1 MADFWQQGAITV
13 LQRLKNRPVEDLE
26 AEIEAIARR
35 RKIVL
40 LLPALY
46 SEFETP
52 AMPRIIE
59 ELKEV
64 HYLHKIVL
72 SLDRATVRQF
82 RKVKK
87 IMAALPTEVR
97 IVWHDGPRMQTLLQE
112 LVEADFELKRAGKGR
127 SVWMALGSILA
138 NRDVYAIALHDCDIV
153 NYQRE
158 MLARL
163 IYPVVHPAI
172 DLEFSKGYYARVAEK
187 FYGRVTRLFYTPLV
201 RTLKRILG
209 YHPFVEY
216 LDDFRYALS
225 GEFACVSSLI
235 RGLRISPT
243 WGLEVSMLS
252 EVYHKT
258 SVNRI
263 CQVEVMDT
271 YEHKHQTL
279 ERDKQD
285 EGLSRMA
292 NDIAQAMFR
301 VLGQDGLVMSQS
313 FFRTLLT
320 SYIQESRVAIEKYHA
335 LSLLSGLPYDRHGE
349 IEASEIFVG
358 SLKLAM
364 LEFVKDPVGIP
375 MMPAWVRVAAAM
387 YLSSITGTDTS
398 SGSFVSF
405 RLYEQLKCLT
415 APGDNALWFMYE
427 PVLISLKSW
436 NKLNAAQ
443 QAALRMENG
452 QPTAIVYRTTKGW
465 QYGIEGRAS
474 HGAGHKLCADA
485 FFGAVAPLL
494 EGVAAELPRCPLD
507 AQLCQGGQDS
517 AVIEKC
523 AWDAL
528 LVVRRRL
535 ETDLPVTR
543 YLAGRLLESR
553 DCLDRLVRLP
563 RAGAP
568 HVEAVYETARE
579 MLAAAPED
587 RMSKPT
593 IIILKR

>member
-1 MADFWQQGAITV
+1 MSDFCQNAVITT
-13 LQRLKNRPVEDLE
+13 LQKLSARPVESIE
-26 AEIEAIARR
+26 AELKKISGK
-35 RKIVL
+35 RKMVL
-40 LLPALY
+40 LLPALV
-46 SEFETP
+46 SEFDGE

-87 IMAALPTEVR
+87 IMGALPTEVR
-97 IVWHDGPRMQTLLQE
+97 VVWHDGPRMKALLQE
-112 LVEADFELKRAGKGR
+112 LIEADFELKRPGKGR

-153 NYQRE
+153 NYQRA

-263 CQVEVMDT
+263 CQVEIMDT
-271 YEHKHQTL
+271 YEHKHQIL
-279 ERDKQD
+279 ERDKPD

-292 NDIAQAMFR
+292 NDIAQALFR
-301 VLGQDGLVMSQS
+301 VLSQDGLVMSQS

-320 SYIQESRVAIEKYHA
+320 SYIQESRIAIEKFHA

-358 SLKLAM
+358 SLKLAIQ
-364 LEFVKDPVGIP
+364 EFVKDPVGIP
-375 MMPAWVRVAAAM
+375 MMPAWVRITAA
-387 YLSSITGTDTS
+387 IPD
-398 SGSFVSF
+398 FKE
-405 RLYEQLKCLT
+405 RL
-415 APGDNALWFMYE
+415 N
-427 PVLISLKSW
+427 
-436 NKLNAAQ
+436 
-443 QAALRMENG
+443 
-452 QPTAIVYRTTKGW
+452 
-465 QYGIEGRAS
+465 
-474 HGAGHKLCADA
+474 
-485 FFGAVAPLL
+485 
-494 EGVAAELPRCPLD
+494 
-507 AQLCQGGQDS
+507 
-517 AVIEKC
+517 
-523 AWDAL
+523 
-528 LVVRRRL
+528 
-535 ETDLPVTR
+535 
-543 YLAGRLLESR
+543 
-553 DCLDRLVRLP
+553 
-563 RAGAP
+563 
-568 HVEAVYETARE
+568 EAVE
-579 MLAAAPED
+579 LD
-587 RMSKPT
+587 NQ
-593 IIILKR
+593 